1 MKEFFKKM
9 FSISTEVDD
18 KRVVGFLG
26 FLLFGTMIIV
36 HLFSK
41 QIIQGELIYAI
52 VGLICGCYGLTSIDY
67 RGFSKNKVKDNFLK
81 PEQID
86 EIEKVIEKVSKKE
99 NIKPTIS
106 QKKVENIEPI
116 EDADILDDVKSKFK
130 EPLKDINP
138 KNLLAAGQVYLGV
151 AEKPGNESNEV
162 ILEFARRADIKWYN
176 ADSIAWCAIFV
187 NAMCDIVGL
196 PETKSA
202 LAKSFL
208 TWGKQISIEQAAKDN
223 TNVIAIFHRGN
234 PKSHT
239 GHVGI
244 LKQVSED
251 RKTALILG
259 GNQSDKVCI
268 QNFKLDDKFICF
280 RRA

>member
-1 MKEFFKKM
+1 MKDFFKKM
-9 FSISTEVDD
+9 FSTSTDVDD
-18 KRVVGFLG
+18 KRIVGFLG
-26 FLLFGTMIIV
+26 FLLFVAMVVV
-36 HLFSK
+36 HLTNK
-41 QIIQGELIYAI
+41 QIIQGELIYAVI
-52 VGLICGCYGLTSIDY
+52 GLVCGCYSLTSVDY
-67 RGFSKNKVKDNFLK
+67 RGFSKNKAKDNFLK

-86 EIEKVIEKVSKKE
+86 EVEKVIEKVSKKE
-99 NIKPTIS
+99 DIKP
-106 QKKVENIEPI
+106 KVVENVEPI
-116 EDADILDDVKSKFK
+116 EEADILDEIKEKFK
-130 EPLKDINP
+130 DPVKDVAP
-138 KNLLAAGQVYLGV
+138 KNLLASGMVYIGVCEQAG
-151 AEKPGNESNEV
+151 ADSNKT

-176 ADSIAWCAIFV
+176 SDEIAWCAIFV

-208 TWGKQISIEQAAKDN
+208 KWGKSISIEDAAKDN

-234 PKSHT
+234 PNSHT

-244 LKQVSED
+244 LKQISDD

-259 GNQSDKVCI
+259 GNQSDKVCV
-268 QNFKLDDKFICF
+268 QSFRLDSKFIGF

>member
-26 FLLFGTMIIV
+26 FLLFVSMVIV
-36 HLFSK
+36 HLVNK
-41 QIIQGELIYAI
+41 QIIQGELVYAVI
-52 VGLICGCYGLTSIDY
+52 GLVCGCYGLTSIDY
-67 RGFSKNKVKDNFLK
+67 RGFSKNKVKDNFLE
-81 PEQID
+81 PEQVK
-86 EIEKVIEKVSKKE
+86 EVEKIIEKVSKKE
-99 NIKPTIS
+99 DTKT
-106 QKKVENIEPI
+106 KTVETKTESLEPI
-116 EDADILDDVKSKFK
+116 EDADILDEVKGKFK
-130 EPLKDINP
+130 DPLKDINP
-138 KNLLAAGQVYLGV
+138 RNLLAAGQVYLGV
-151 AEKPGNESNEV
+151 AEKPGTDSNEV

-176 ADSIAWCAIFV
+176 ADSIAWCAVFV

-208 TWGKQISIEQAAKDN
+208 KWGKSINIEEAAKDN

-244 LKQVSED
+244 LKSVSDD

-259 GNQSDKVCI
+259 GNQSDKVCV
-268 QNFKLDDKFICF
+268 QNFKLDDKFLGF

>member
-1 MKEFFKKM
+1 MKVFFKKM
-9 FSISTEVDD
+9 FSTSTEVDD

-26 FLLFGTMIIV
+26 FLLFVAMVIV
-36 HLFSK
+36 HLTNK
-41 QIIQGELIYAI
+41 QIIQGELIYAL

-81 PEQID
+81 PEQI
-86 EIEKVIEKVSKKE
+86 EEVEKIIEKVSKKE
-99 NIKPTIS
+99 DTKPIIVE
-106 QKKVENIEPI
+106 KKTESLEPI
-116 EDADILDDVKSKFK
+116 EDADILDGIKEEFKKPIKDVA
-130 EPLKDINP
+130 P
-138 KNLLAAGQVYLGV
+138 KNLLSAGMVYIGI
-151 AEKPGNESNEV
+151 AEQAGADSNKV
-162 ILEFARRADIKWYN
+162 ILDFARRADIAWYKS
-176 ADSIAWCAIFV
+176 DETAWCAIFV

-208 TWGKQISIEQAAKDN
+208 KWGKSISIEEAAKDN

-234 PKSHT
+234 PNSHT

-244 LKQVSED
+244 LKQISDD

-259 GNQSDKVCI
+259 GNQSDKVCV
-268 QNFKLDDKFICF
+268 QSFKLDNKFIGF